1 VPFGGHPVDVNT
13 VRPHAA
19 PVPTPSSPKPDTAR
33 THFDPFHPA
42 KP

>member
-1 VPFGGHPVDVNT
+1 VNT

-19 PVPTPSSPKPDTAR
+19 PAPAPAPPPRDTAR